1 MTDRGK
7 IDRAFFAERIAPR
20 LGAERRDVALGPTH
34 GVDFGLLDLDGTGLA
49 VATDPISVLPGLGFE
64 RAGRFALHVALSDVA
79 VAGVAPS
86 HLAIS
91 FSLPESVTDAQFEAL
106 WTGIHEECR
115 ALGTSIVTG
124 HTARY
129 PGAEL
134 PWVGAATAMAVCDPD
149 AIVRPDGARPGDRL
163 LVTRGPAMETA
174 GLFASLYPEQLGER
188 GLAPETV
195 AEAAA
200 GIDEARLVRDAV
212 TAAEAGD
219 GGRQRTADPGGDGGR
234 KRTADPGGAVSAM
247 HDATE
252 GGLLGA
258 LCEMAESAGV
268 RFDVDADAAPMH
280 AGVPQVCEALGVD
293 PWKVTS
299 SGTLVLA
306 VPPANVDAVRR
317 AIEARGTPVAEIGE
331 VREGSGVL
339 FRGEEWTEPPRDESW
354 DAYAAFEE

>member
-20 LGAERRDVALGPTH
+20 LGAERGDVALGPTH

-49 VATDPISVLPGLGFE
+49 IATDPISVLPGLGFE

-79 VAGVAPS
+79 VAGVAPT
-86 HLAIS
+86 HLAVS
-91 FSLPESVTDAQFEAL
+91 FSLPESVTDEQFDAL

-115 ALGTSIVTG
+115 ELGTSIVTG

-134 PWVGAATAMAVCDPD
+134 PWVGAATAMAVCDPETV
-149 AIVRPDGARPGDRL
+149 VRPDGARPGDRL
-163 LVTRGPAMETA
+163 LVTRGPAVETA

-212 TAAEAGD
+212 TAAEAG
-219 GGRQRTADPGGDGGR
+219 
-234 KRTADPGGAVSAM
+234 AVSAM

-258 LCEMAESAGV
+258 LCEMAGSAGV
-268 RFDVDADAAPMH
+268 RFDVDVEGQRPSGSRASPDDADAVPMH

-293 PWKVTS
+293 PWTVTS

-306 VPPANVDAVRR
+306 VPPADADAVRR
-317 AIEARGTPVAEIGE
+317 AIEARETPVAEIGE
-331 VREGSGVL
+331 VREGSGVR
-339 FRGEEWTEPPRDESW
+339 FRGEEWTEPPRDQSW
-354 DAYAAFEE
+354 DAYAAFEK

>member
-20 LGAERRDVALGPTH
+20 LGAERGDVALGPTH

-49 VATDPISVLPGLGFE
+49 VATDPLSVLPGLGFE

-86 HLAIS
+86 HLAVS
-91 FSLPESVTDAQFEAL
+91 FSLPESVTDEQFDAL
-106 WTGIHEECR
+106 WTGVHEECR
-115 ALGTSIVTG
+115 ELGTSIVTG

-134 PWVGAATAMAVCDPD
+134 PWVGAAMAMAVCDPETV
-149 AIVRPDGARPGDRL
+149 VRPDGARPGDRL
-163 LVTRGPAMETA
+163 LVTRGPAVETA
-174 GLFASLYPEQLGER
+174 GLFASLYPEQLGKR
-188 GLAPETV
+188 GLAPEIV

-212 TAAEAGD
+212 TAAEAG
-219 GGRQRTADPGGDGGR
+219 
-234 KRTADPGGAVSAM
+234 AVSAM

-258 LCEMAESAGV
+258 LCEMAGSASV

-306 VPPANVDAVRR
+306 VPPADADAVRR
-317 AIEARGTPVAEIGE
+317 AIEARGTPVAEIGG
-331 VREGSGVL
+331 VREGSGVR
-339 FRGEEWTEPPRDESW
+339 FRGEEWIEPPRDESW
-354 DAYAAFEE
+354 DAYAAFES

>member
-1 MTDRGK
+1 MTNRGK
-7 IDRAFFAERIAPR
+7 IDRAFFADRIAPR
-20 LGAERRDVALGPTH
+20 LGAERGDVALGPTH

-49 VATDPISVLPGLGFE
+49 VATDPLSVLPGLGFE
-64 RAGRFALHVALSDVA
+64 RAGRFALHIALSDVA
-79 VAGVAPS
+79 VAGVAPT
-86 HLAIS
+86 HLAVS
-91 FSLPESVTDAQFEAL
+91 FALPESVTDEQFDAL

-115 ALGTSIVTG
+115 ELGTSIVTG

-149 AIVRPDGARPGDRL
+149 AVVRPDGARPGDRL
-163 LVTRGPAMETA
+163 LVTRGPAVETA

-219 GGRQRTADPGGDGGR
+219 
-234 KRTADPGGAVSAM
+234 VSAM

-258 LCEMAESAGV
+258 LCEMAASAGV
-268 RFDVDADAAPMH
+268 RFDVEADAAPMH

-306 VPPANVDAVRR
+306 VPPGDVDAVRR
-317 AIEARGTPVAEIGE
+317 AIEARGTPVAAIGE
-331 VREGSGVL
+331 VREGSGVQ
-339 FRGEEWTEPPRDESW
+339 FRGEEWTEPPRDQSW
-354 DAYAAFEE
+354 DAYAAFEA

>member
-20 LGAERRDVALGPTH
+20 LGAERGDVALGPAH

-79 VAGVAPS
+79 VAGVASS

-91 FSLPESVTDAQFEAL
+91 FSLPESVTDEQFDAL

-134 PWVGAATAMAVCDPD
+134 PWVGAATAMAVCDP
-149 AIVRPDGARPGDRL
+149 ATVVRPDGARPGDTL
-163 LVTRGPAMETA
+163 LVTRGPAVETT
-174 GLFASLYPEQLGER
+174 GLFASLYPEALRER
-188 GLAPETV
+188 GLDASTV
-195 AEAAA
+195 AEAA
-200 GIDEARLVRDAV
+200 ERLEEVRLVRDAV

-219 GGRQRTADPGGDGGR
+219 
-234 KRTADPGGAVSAM
+234 VSAM

-258 LCEMAESAGV
+258 FCEMAGSAGV
-268 RFDVDADAAPMH
+268 HFDIDPEDVPVRP
-280 AGVPQVCEALGVD
+280 GVEAVCEALEVD
-293 PWKVTS
+293 PWTVTT
-299 SGTLVLA
+299 SGTLVAA
-306 VPPANVDAVRR
+306 VSPEDAEAVR
-317 AIEARGTPVAEIGE
+317 AALEARGTPVGFAGE
-331 VREGSGVL
+331 VVAGSGVS
-339 FRGEEWTEPPRDESW
+339 FRGVEWTEPPRDPSW
-354 DAYAAFEE
+354 DAYATLAAE

>member
-20 LGAERRDVALGPTH
+20 LGAERDDVALGPTA
-34 GVDFGLLDLDGTGLA
+34 GVDFGLLNLEGTGLA
-49 VATDPISVLPGLGFE
+49 VATDPISVLPELGFE

-91 FSLPESVTDAQFEAL
+91 FSLPESIGDDEFDAL
-106 WTGIHEECR
+106 WTGIHEECA

-134 PWVGAATAMAVCDPD
+134 PWVGAATAMGVCDPETV
-149 AIVRPDGARPGDRL
+149 VRPDGARPGDHL
-163 LVTRGPAMETA
+163 FVTRGPAVETA
-174 GLFASLYPEQLGER
+174 GLFASLYPEALGER
-188 GLAPETV
+188 GLAPEMV
-195 AEAAA
+195 ADAAT
-200 GIDEARLVRDAV
+200 GLDEAKLVRDAV
-212 TAAEAGD
+212 AAAEAGD
-219 GGRQRTADPGGDGGR
+219 
-234 KRTADPGGAVSAM
+234 VSAM

-258 LCEMAESAGV
+258 FCEMARSAGV
-268 RFDVDADAAPMH
+268 RFEIDAAAAPTRS
-280 AGVPQVCEALGVD
+280 GVAAVCDALGID
-293 PWKVTS
+293 PWKTTS

-306 VPPANVDAVRR
+306 VSPGDAD
-317 AIEARGTPVAEIGE
+317 AIRSAIDARGTPVAEVGR
-331 VREGSGVL
+331 VVEGSGVR
-339 FRGEEWTEPPRDESW
+339 FRGEEWTEPPREESW
-354 DAYAAFEE
+354 DAYAELAGAE